1 MAKAPRNFPPKKDGD
16 RIGKVRRAG
25 DLVGNISGMAFKRF
39 GFVQGAVVHRWGE
52 IVGERYARVS
62 LPESI
67 RFPQG
72 RKSGGTLTLLVES
85 AHAPLIQHLAPMIM
99 EKVNAFFGY
108 GAISKVVFR
117 QGKVPQP
124 EKAPARPKPRPVPKE
139 IGEGLR
145 EIADPELRTL
155 LESMAAGLEN
165 SEGTPTII
173 PVGKLTDPI
182 SKRRDND
189 Q

>member
-1 MAKAPRNFPPKKDGD
+1 
-16 RIGKVRRAG
+16 
-25 DLVGNISGMAFKRF
+25 MAFKRF

-67 RFPQG
+67 KFPQG
-72 RKSGGTLTLLVES
+72 HKAGGTLTLLVES
-85 AHAPLIQHLAPMIM
+85 AHAPLIQHLAPMII

-117 QGKVPQP
+117 QGKVPARK
-124 EKAPARPKPRPVPKE
+124 KAPMRPAPRPVPKE

-165 SEGTPTII
+165 SAGKPTII